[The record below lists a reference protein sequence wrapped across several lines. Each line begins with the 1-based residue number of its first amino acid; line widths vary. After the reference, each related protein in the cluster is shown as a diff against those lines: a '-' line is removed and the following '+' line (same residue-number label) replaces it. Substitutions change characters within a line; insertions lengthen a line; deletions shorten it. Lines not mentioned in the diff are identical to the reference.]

1 MTAIPL
7 YRGMVNTWECD
18 VNGHMNVQFYLGKTG
33 EGMPHLRNAIGLTPE
48 VIGATGRSYAAIKAL
63 IRYRQEV
70 HAGDPLS
77 VEARIVEVT
86 DKTITIVADMVRDSD
101 GKLSAR
107 VELTVI
113 AFDLKRRRA
122 MTWAPEQ
129 RQRLD
134 ALLTEPPP
142 ALRPP
147 GTGGSATP
155 PAGVSPR
162 APLLTAQSSVKS
174 WECDELGH
182 FSAQFY
188 MDRVTDSVSHML
200 AAMGLDPASR
210 AERGVVTGALEYDIR
225 FRRELR
231 AGEVVT
237 LHSGL
242 LGLGDKTFRA
252 GHVMREALGGKV
264 CATFDS
270 IGVCIDT
277 RARRAVPFP
286 DDLRERASGLFIAW
300 PPEN

>member
-33 EGMPHLRNAIGLTPE
+33 EGMPHLRNAIGLTPA
-48 VIGATGRSYAAIKAL
+48 VIAETGRSYAAIKAMVY
-63 IRYRQEV
+63 YRQEV
-70 HAGDPLS
+70 HAGDPLHIDARL
-77 VEARIVEVT
+77 VEAS
-86 DKTITIVADMVRDSD
+86 DKTMTIVADLMRSSD

-113 AFDLKRRRA
+113 AFDLNARRA
-122 MTWAPEQ
+122 MAWAPEQ
-129 RQRLD
+129 RERID
-134 ALLTEPPP
+134 ALLSDRP
-142 ALRPP
+142 ADLRAP
-147 GTGGSATP
+147 GTGGPSSP
-155 PAGVSPR
+155 PAGVSLR
-162 APLLTAQSSVKS
+162 GPLMTAQSAVKS

-188 MDRVTDSVSHML
+188 LDRVSDAVSHML

-210 AERGVVTGALEYDIR
+210 AERNVVTGALEYDIR
-225 FRRELR
+225 FRRELH
-231 AGEVVT
+231 AGEVMT

-242 LGLGDKTFRA
+242 LGLGNKTFRA
-252 GHVMREALGGKV
+252 GHILREANSGKI

-270 IGVCIDT
+270 IGVCIDAT
-277 RARRAVPFP
+277 ARRAVRYP
-286 DDLRERASGLFIAW
+286 DDLRDRAAELFIAW